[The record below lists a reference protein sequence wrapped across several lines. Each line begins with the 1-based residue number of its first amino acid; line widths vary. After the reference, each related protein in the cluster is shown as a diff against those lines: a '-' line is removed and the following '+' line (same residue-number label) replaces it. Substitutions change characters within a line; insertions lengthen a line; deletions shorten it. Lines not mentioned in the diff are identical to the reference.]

1 LLGNTENWKVGAK
14 PKVSLQGILLASC
27 FVILYTGPHMS
38 PLGIKR
44 TIAVLLILSPWIF
57 IPSLFKDVIFI
68 IAGVFLMISTLD
80 LRKKSIHHPEHQENE
95 SVPVIGSTI

>member
-1 LLGNTENWKVGAK
+1 
-14 PKVSLQGILLASC
+14 
-27 FVILYTGPHMS
+27 MS

-57 IPSLFKDVIFI
+57 IPSLFKDLIFI

-80 LRKKSIHHPEHQENE
+80 LRKKTVHHVEHQENE
-95 SVPVIGSTI
+95 SVPVMVSSTNA